1 MKISDINYKFDSLA
15 TDIWLPV
22 HLQIRERLR
31 SRLKTIFTYAD
42 DGNFAEKSSQR
53 NLSDAG
59 NVSSI
64 EHGQERDVSKVRPSV
79 SAC

>member
-31 SRLKTIFTYAD
+31 SRLNTIFPCAD
-42 DGNFAEKSSQR
+42 DGNFAKKSSQR

-64 EHGQERDVSKVRPSV
+64 ELSQERDVSKVRPSV

>member
-31 SRLKTIFTYAD
+31 SRLKTIFPYAD
-42 DGNFAEKSSQR
+42 DGNFVEKSSQH

-64 EHGQERDVSKVRPSV
+64 ELGQDRDVSKVRPSV

>member
-22 HLQIRERLR
+22 HLQIRQQLR
-31 SRLKTIFTYAD
+31 SRLKTIFPYAD
-42 DGNFAEKSSQR
+42 DGNFAENSSQR

-64 EHGQERDVSKVRPSV
+64 ELGQDRDVSKVRPSV